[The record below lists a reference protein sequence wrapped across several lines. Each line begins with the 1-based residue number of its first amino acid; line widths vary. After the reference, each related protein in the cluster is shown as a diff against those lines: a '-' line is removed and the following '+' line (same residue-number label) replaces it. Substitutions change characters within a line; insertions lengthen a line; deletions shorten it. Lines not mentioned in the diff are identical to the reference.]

1 MLHLI
6 KNYGDYIPK
15 IHESCFVADNASI
28 IGRVEL
34 KENSNIWYG
43 TVVRGDDNYVIIGKN
58 TNIQDNSTIHIA
70 DDYPTIVGDYV
81 TAGHNVIIH
90 ACTVGNYILIGM
102 GAIILNGAVIGDNVI
117 IGAGSVIPPGK
128 IIPSNV
134 VVMGTPAKIV
144 RELGEEELQ
153 KHKKRAMDYVVLANK
168 HKERVIL

>member
-6 KNYGDYIPK
+6 INYEGHKPT
-15 IHESCFVADNASI
+15 IHESCFVADSASI

-34 KENSNIWYG
+34 KENANIWYG
-43 TVVRGDDNYVIIGKN
+43 TVVRGDDNYVTIGKN

-70 DDYPTIVGDYV
+70 NDYPTIVGDYV

-90 ACTVGNYILIGM
+90 ACIVGNYVLIGM

-117 IGAGSVIPPGK
+117 IGAGSVIAPGK

-134 VVMGTPAKIV
+134 VVMGTPAKVV
-144 RELGEEELQ
+144 RELEKEEIE
-153 KHKKRAMDYVVLANK
+153 KHIKRAMDYVVLADK
-168 HKERVIL
+168 HRVKV

>member
-1 MLHLI
+1 MIL
-6 KNYGDYIPK
+6 NYLENKPV

-34 KENSNIWYG
+34 KENANIWYG
-43 TVVRGDDNYVIIGKN
+43 TVVRGDDNYVTIGKN

-70 DDYPTIVGDYV
+70 NDYPTIVGDYV

-90 ACTVGNYILIGM
+90 ACTVGSYVLIGM
-102 GAIILNGAVIGDNVI
+102 GAIILNGAQIGDNVI

-128 IIPSNV
+128 KIPSNV

-144 RELGEEELQ
+144 RELEEEEIE
-153 KHKKRAMDYVVLANK
+153 KHIKRAMDYVVLANK
-168 HKERVIL
+168 HKEKLAL